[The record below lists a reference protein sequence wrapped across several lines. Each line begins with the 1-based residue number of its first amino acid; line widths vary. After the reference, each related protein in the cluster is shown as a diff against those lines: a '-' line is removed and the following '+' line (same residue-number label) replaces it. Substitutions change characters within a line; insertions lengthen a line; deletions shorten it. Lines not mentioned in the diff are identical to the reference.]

1 MTAQTYSSLT
11 PDRAPLSNTSRPR
24 PRATLSDLMRR
35 HTYLFALLLSVLLL
49 AGNLVLQPN
58 FRIADQ
64 FAQLAP
70 LGIIAMANVPS
81 IISGRGGI
89 DMSIGPNMVFANI
102 LLVAWLQPSGLPPA
116 VTVLLVIM
124 TSMFIGAVNG
134 ALIVHLQLSPVVVTL
149 SMYFILLGVN
159 TKLAPSPVVMGD
171 SWVGSLTSIVGGF
184 PVALAMMLIPLALW
198 LWIGRSAFGRS
209 LYAVGGNDATAFSAG
224 VDVGKVRITAFALG
238 GAIAGLGGIALTAL
252 ISSADATAS
261 TSYTLV
267 SFAAVAIGGTSLLG
281 GRGGLLGPLLGSLC
295 IYLLQSLLAAVQ
307 VPQTW
312 LKVTYGLLLLVAV
325 VVGSLIESNG
335 KGNKP

>member
-1 MTAQTYSSLT
+1 MTHQTQTAGPADTRVGSPVSGIL
-11 PDRAPLSNTSRPR
+11 RRNT
-24 PRATLSDLMRR
+24 
-35 HTYLFALLLSVLLL
+35 YVFALLLGAVLLV
-49 AGNLVLQPN
+49 ANLVLQPN
-58 FRIADQ
+58 FQIATQ

-70 LGIIAMANVPS
+70 LAIVAMANVPS

-102 LLVAWLQPSGLPPA
+102 LFVAWLQPSGLSPV
-116 VTVLLVIM
+116 VTVLLTIAAS
-124 TSMFIGAVNG
+124 TFIGALNG
-134 ALIVHLQLSPVVVTL
+134 ALTVYLRLSPVVVTL

-159 TKLAPSPVVMGD
+159 TKLAPSPVIMGD
-171 SWVGSLTSIVGGF
+171 SWVGSLGSVVGGF
-184 PVALAMMLIPLALW
+184 PVALILMLVPLALW
-198 LWIGRSAFGRS
+198 LAVTKSAFGRS

-224 VDVGKVRITAFALG
+224 VDVGKVRIIAFALG
-238 GAIAGLGGIALTAL
+238 GGLAGLGGIALTAL
-252 ISSADATAS
+252 ISSADASAS
-261 TSYTLV
+261 ASYTLV

-281 GRGGLLGPLLGSLC
+281 GRGGLLGPLFGSLC

-335 KGNKP
+335 KGAKR